1 MVTFV
6 LFLGGEE
13 IICPKLQVIT
23 ICTSSQIIN
32 HHLSDHYSHK
42 RDFVMKYT
50 LTINH
55 VTSFFSKLLNN
66 AAFHTSLLACALEV
80 VMATYVGKLFLVFLP
95 FTLLQQL
102 IVLSKT
108 FFNFSL

>member
-1 MVTFV
+1 
-6 LFLGGEE
+6 
-13 IICPKLQVIT
+13 
-23 ICTSSQIIN
+23 
-32 HHLSDHYSHK
+32 
-42 RDFVMKYT
+42 MKYT

-80 VMATYVGKLFLVFLP
+80 VMATYVGKSFLVFLP

-102 IVLSKT
+102 IVLSKPFLASVYRLHLRWNNLVYISPT
-108 FFNFSL
+108 CCFLFQGTP